1 VLSVEDKDFVPRSVR
16 LADFM
21 VVFSSFVYNL
31 SQTVTVLTEE
41 LNEIAIYHANR
52 KTQESRMWEKFT
64 NDLETIPEDTDGA

>member
-1 VLSVEDKDFVPRSVR
+1 MEDKDFVPRSVR